1 MSELERLTGKKLKQK
16 LKELNDEVLSI
27 SAEEMAKGCGYYEVT
42 DGNEVHV
49 NLIDF
54 YIAVLNIKNDSD

>member
-1 MSELERLTGKKLKQK
+1 MSELEPLIGKKLKQK
-16 LKELNDEVLSI
+16 LKELNDEFPSI
-27 SAEEMAKGCGYYEVT
+27 SAEEMAKGCGYCEVT
-42 DGNEVHV
+42 DDNEVHV